1 MKEDFYDTQHYA
13 FVENGQRHV
22 WRVRRLWELSV
33 ELPVFDF
40 DIEDFTG
47 MDIDMWFC
55 GVNVPTVR
63 SVYDHCMRIQQADL
77 SFPILL
83 DAKGVVLDGVH
94 RILKAKTLGLPTVQ
108 ARRFETLPA
117 PDRVE
122 AWPVVDG

>member
-1 MKEDFYDTQHYA
+1 MQSDFYDIQFYA
-13 FVENGQRHV
+13 FVESGQRHV

-55 GVNVPTVR
+55 GVHKPTVR
-63 SVYDHCMRIQQADL
+63 TVYAHCMRIQQANL

-83 DAKGVVLDGVH
+83 DGKGVVLDGVH
-94 RILKAKTLGLPTVQ
+94 RILKAKTLGLPTVP
-108 ARRFETLPA
+108 ARRFETMPE
-117 PDRVE
+117 PDRIE
-122 AWPVVDG
+122 AWPPLEG